1 MSLAPRLRGRG
12 TGRSLREGEREMSD
26 NRAMAAAA
34 KGSEQEKFWTA
45 HGAGPMTSSSVVV
58 GQRQG
63 KAPARAFS
71 KHSYLVS
78 VGSGCS
84 VFKIQQ

>member
-1 MSLAPRLRGRG
+1 MR
-12 TGRSLREGEREMSD
+12 ERERERSE

-45 HGAGPMTSSSVVV
+45 HGAEPMTSSSVVV
-58 GQRQG
+58 RQRQG

-71 KHSYLVS
+71 EHPYFVS

-84 VFKIQQ
+84 VFKIQQRAFEN